1 MRSFVTRV
9 LAIVALVVGSTLPVL
24 PAQAAPDSLVPAP
37 TELTFACA
45 LKSNGQMRWV
55 QSLSSC
61 SKKDTRV
68 TVKPGPTR
76 VCIQPSGSTRYVTS
90 FSGCRPPATA
100 LTLPPTSGT
109 VYFCAAAG
117 SGVLRFVTDP
127 SLCLAGETPLQATPN
142 DAAPTLSSS
151 LPATGS
157 TSVATTAV
165 VQLTFSEAV
174 TAPAGAFAFTCGVTP
189 VAFALS
195 GAPGA
200 VLTLTPMT
208 PLQEGTSCSVTVLGG
223 SVSDVD
229 AIDPPDVMATNPV
242 VTFTT
247 DAAPTLVSSTPA
259 DGATD
264 VAVGADVVL
273 TFSEPVAVPAAAL
286 DLVCAAS
293 PVGFTVEDSGTSTIT
308 VNPAAA
314 LPASAGCLLTVT
326 GSAVSDV
333 DGGDPPDAMAG
344 TATVGFTTADEAPTV
359 VSTTPADGATGVGT
373 SAGLSVTFSEPVTAT
388 SDAFTLTCGGTPV
401 AVSAD
406 AGPATTFAV
415 TPGGPLPTGV
425 TCTFTV
431 VGAEVADVDT
441 VDPPNVVDGNT
452 AVTFETATNN
462 APTAVDL
469 TPRVVAENSP
479 SGTTVGALSTT
490 DADAGDTFT
499 YTLVPGAGS
508 TDNALFAVVG
518 TSLQTAAGLDAED
531 GSRSVRVRSTDAAGD
546 WVEAAFTITVTD
558 VNEAPTDVTLTNS
571 SVDENEPAGT
581 AVGTLGGSDPD
592 AGQTL
597 TFALATNGCGST
609 YPGSASF
616 AVDGTTL
623 ETAASLNHEVTPT
636 IKVCVRATDSASPGL
651 SLDEAFTITVADVN
665 DAPTTAPDEYLGAV
679 GNTMFALNLPGTPA
693 PRVAVTGAVL
703 TANDLDEDGDTLRTV
718 AETVASTGGGTATI
732 DAAGNFTFLPGV
744 GDKGQ
749 TDSFAY
755 TVTDGT
761 AQATGTV
768 TVTIGATVVWWVDNA
783 SSSASPDGRS
793 TSPLT
798 STQALNGPD
807 ATDVDSAGDHIFVF
821 TGTATYQGGLR
832 LEPNQTVLSSRTAI
846 TVGPDALVAPGAT
859 SPVLTNAAGNG
870 IDLASGTS
878 VSGIDVSGASGD
890 GVNGVGVS
898 TTSVGVGA
906 PMTISG
912 SGEDGFDLSGAGS
925 GAVTIGASITTS
937 GARSLA
943 VSGRTGST
951 VTVSGAITG
960 KGVALSSNTGATISL
975 SGALALTTTTTPA
988 FSATGGGTVSTS
1000 GSPNA
1005 ASATSGG
1012 AVIVE
1017 NTTIGAPGLT
1027 FRSVSANGAVNGIRL
1042 VNTGATAGLTVT
1054 GGGSVAQGGDVSGG
1068 TITATSGP
1076 GILLTNTRNPS
1087 FNNVSV
1093 TNVGTAAGVKG
1104 TGVTGFGF
1112 SNGRVDGS
1120 GLGGA
1125 DNASANLAFNT
1136 VSAGVSNLSGVVS
1149 VTNSVLANAYGSG
1162 IDIYNESGTIS
1173 SLTVSGNV
1181 VQSSTST
1188 TTSKGHGVIV
1198 QSLGSAGG
1206 ASAVTAAAIANNRVL
1221 NFPSGGGILLYGGNV
1236 AGASATILGANA
1248 GSKVVISGN
1257 VVRGASDGTPMNTNC
1272 IYVSVAGY
1280 GTGFVDVQN
1289 NGTVGEPL
1297 GANRGNCISVNSTG
1311 AATLTSLVSSNRV
1324 APGAGQIGGA
1334 FGIAGGAAKQT
1345 VVGPTDLNSA
1355 VLNLT
1360 VDGNAVSATKSSG
1373 ISLLT
1378 RDSGTLRSR
1387 VQNNNVAAP
1396 VELAGESGIVVTSGD
1411 QIAGDATV
1419 CLQILNNS
1427 TAGSVNSVAGGTAPG
1442 IGLFKRG
1449 TVQTTND
1456 FGVSGL
1462 TATPTSAADVVTY
1475 VSSVNSGSALGS
1487 GIYGTFRAQVSGNNY
1502 VPCTLP
1508 F

>member
-1 MRSFVTRV
+1 
-9 LAIVALVVGSTLPVL
+9 
-24 PAQAAPDSLVPAP
+24 
-37 TELTFACA
+37 
-45 LKSNGQMRWV
+45 
-55 QSLSSC
+55 
-61 SKKDTRV
+61 
-68 TVKPGPTR
+68 
-76 VCIQPSGSTRYVTS
+76 
-90 FSGCRPPATA
+90 
-100 LTLPPTSGT
+100 
-109 VYFCAAAG
+109 
-117 SGVLRFVTDP
+117 
-127 SLCLAGETPLQATPN
+127 
-142 DAAPTLSSS
+142 
-151 LPATGS
+151 
-157 TSVATTAV
+157 
-165 VQLTFSEAV
+165 
-174 TAPAGAFAFTCGVTP
+174 
-189 VAFALS
+189 
-195 GAPGA
+195 
-200 VLTLTPMT
+200 
-208 PLQEGTSCSVTVLGG
+208 
-223 SVSDVD
+223 
-229 AIDPPDVMATNPV
+229 
-242 VTFTT
+242 
-247 DAAPTLVSSTPA
+247 
-259 DGATD
+259 
-264 VAVGADVVL
+264 
-273 TFSEPVAVPAAAL
+273 
-286 DLVCAAS
+286 
-293 PVGFTVEDSGTSTIT
+293 
-308 VNPAAA
+308 
-314 LPASAGCLLTVT
+314 
-326 GSAVSDV
+326 
-333 DGGDPPDAMAG
+333 
-344 TATVGFTTADEAPTV
+344 
-359 VSTTPADGATGVGT
+359 
-373 SAGLSVTFSEPVTAT
+373 
-388 SDAFTLTCGGTPV
+388 
-401 AVSAD
+401 
-406 AGPATTFAV
+406 
-415 TPGGPLPTGV
+415 
-425 TCTFTV
+425 
-431 VGAEVADVDT
+431 
-441 VDPPNVVDGNT
+441 
-452 AVTFETATNN
+452 
-462 APTAVDL
+462 
-469 TPRVVAENSP
+469 
-479 SGTTVGALSTT
+479 
-490 DADAGDTFT
+490 
-499 YTLVPGAGS
+499 
-508 TDNALFAVVG
+508 
-518 TSLQTAAGLDAED
+518 
-531 GSRSVRVRSTDAAGD
+531 
-546 WVEAAFTITVTD
+546 
-558 VNEAPTDVTLTNS
+558 
-571 SVDENEPAGT
+571 
-581 AVGTLGGSDPD
+581 
-592 AGQTL
+592 
-597 TFALATNGCGST
+597 
-609 YPGSASF
+609 
-616 AVDGTTL
+616 
-623 ETAASLNHEVTPT
+623 
-636 IKVCVRATDSASPGL
+636 
-651 SLDEAFTITVADVN
+651 
-665 DAPTTAPDEYLGAV
+665 
-679 GNTMFALNLPGTPA
+679 
-693 PRVAVTGAVL
+693 
-703 TANDLDEDGDTLRTV
+703 
-718 AETVASTGGGTATI
+718 
-732 DAAGNFTFLPGV
+732 
-744 GDKGQ
+744 
-749 TDSFAY
+749 
-755 TVTDGT
+755 
-761 AQATGTV
+761 
-768 TVTIGATVVWWVDNA
+768 
-783 SSSASPDGRS
+783 
-793 TSPLT
+793 
-798 STQALNGPD
+798 
-807 ATDVDSAGDHIFVF
+807 
-821 TGTATYQGGLR
+821 
-832 LEPNQTVLSSRTAI
+832 
-846 TVGPDALVAPGAT
+846 
-859 SPVLTNAAGNG
+859 
-870 IDLASGTS
+870 
-878 VSGIDVSGASGD
+878 
-890 GVNGVGVS
+890 
-898 TTSVGVGA
+898 
-906 PMTISG
+906 
-912 SGEDGFDLSGAGS
+912 
-925 GAVTIGASITTS
+925 
-937 GARSLA
+937 
-943 VSGRTGST
+943 
-951 VTVSGAITG
+951 
-960 KGVALSSNTGATISL
+960 
-975 SGALALTTTTTPA
+975 
-988 FSATGGGTVSTS
+988 
-1000 GSPNA
+1000 
-1005 ASATSGG
+1005 

>member
-1 MRSFVTRV
+1 
-9 LAIVALVVGSTLPVL
+9 
-24 PAQAAPDSLVPAP
+24 
-37 TELTFACA
+37 
-45 LKSNGQMRWV
+45 
-55 QSLSSC
+55 
-61 SKKDTRV
+61 
-68 TVKPGPTR
+68 
-76 VCIQPSGSTRYVTS
+76 
-90 FSGCRPPATA
+90 
-100 LTLPPTSGT
+100 
-109 VYFCAAAG
+109 
-117 SGVLRFVTDP
+117 
-127 SLCLAGETPLQATPN
+127 
-142 DAAPTLSSS
+142 
-151 LPATGS
+151 
-157 TSVATTAV
+157 
-165 VQLTFSEAV
+165 
-174 TAPAGAFAFTCGVTP
+174 
-189 VAFALS
+189 
-195 GAPGA
+195 
-200 VLTLTPMT
+200 
-208 PLQEGTSCSVTVLGG
+208 
-223 SVSDVD
+223 
-229 AIDPPDVMATNPV
+229 
-242 VTFTT
+242 
-247 DAAPTLVSSTPA
+247 
-259 DGATD
+259 
-264 VAVGADVVL
+264 
-273 TFSEPVAVPAAAL
+273 
-286 DLVCAAS
+286 
-293 PVGFTVEDSGTSTIT
+293 
-308 VNPAAA
+308 
-314 LPASAGCLLTVT
+314 
-326 GSAVSDV
+326 
-333 DGGDPPDAMAG
+333 
-344 TATVGFTTADEAPTV
+344 
-359 VSTTPADGATGVGT
+359 
-373 SAGLSVTFSEPVTAT
+373 
-388 SDAFTLTCGGTPV
+388 
-401 AVSAD
+401 
-406 AGPATTFAV
+406 
-415 TPGGPLPTGV
+415 
-425 TCTFTV
+425 
-431 VGAEVADVDT
+431 
-441 VDPPNVVDGNT
+441 
-452 AVTFETATNN
+452 
-462 APTAVDL
+462 
-469 TPRVVAENSP
+469 
-479 SGTTVGALSTT
+479 
-490 DADAGDTFT
+490 
-499 YTLVPGAGS
+499 
-508 TDNALFAVVG
+508 
-518 TSLQTAAGLDAED
+518 
-531 GSRSVRVRSTDAAGD
+531 
-546 WVEAAFTITVTD
+546 
-558 VNEAPTDVTLTNS
+558 
-571 SVDENEPAGT
+571 
-581 AVGTLGGSDPD
+581 
-592 AGQTL
+592 
-597 TFALATNGCGST
+597 
-609 YPGSASF
+609 
-616 AVDGTTL
+616 
-623 ETAASLNHEVTPT
+623 
-636 IKVCVRATDSASPGL
+636 
-651 SLDEAFTITVADVN
+651 
-665 DAPTTAPDEYLGAV
+665 
-679 GNTMFALNLPGTPA
+679 
-693 PRVAVTGAVL
+693 
-703 TANDLDEDGDTLRTV
+703 
-718 AETVASTGGGTATI
+718 
-732 DAAGNFTFLPGV
+732 
-744 GDKGQ
+744 
-749 TDSFAY
+749 
-755 TVTDGT
+755 
-761 AQATGTV
+761 
-768 TVTIGATVVWWVDNA
+768 
-783 SSSASPDGRS
+783 
-793 TSPLT
+793 
-798 STQALNGPD
+798 
-807 ATDVDSAGDHIFVF
+807 
-821 TGTATYQGGLR
+821 
-832 LEPNQTVLSSRTAI
+832 PNQTVLSSRTGI

-878 VSGIDVSGASGD
+878 VSGIDVSGAFVD

-1112 SNGRVDGS
+1112 SNGRVDVS